1 MFFDYILNVM
11 YNSIITKTGSYIPNI
26 KVQNQKF
33 LANEFYAAD
42 GTRLSKSNVDIVNK
56 LEEITC
62 IRVRRYVED
71 DLNTSDI
78 AFMAAERALD
88 GIDKESLDFIIV
100 AQNLGDVRADNIKTD
115 MVPTIAARVKHRLR
129 IKNPYTV
136 AYDIPFGCPGW
147 LHGMITADYYI
158 KSGDA
163 KKVMVIGAETLSRV
177 SDPHDIDGMIYA
189 DGAGATVVESNQG
202 DGGILAHV
210 TRSDTY
216 NDAFLLGLGKSYNPA
231 HQGEELFIKMRG
243 HEIYKYAV
251 RTVPEVV
258 KQSLDKAGLT
268 LADVN
273 KVLIHQANQKMDEAI
288 LARLFKLYQIKDI
301 PADIMPMTISWLG
314 NSSVA
319 TLPTMLDLLQ
329 RGQLNNHELHTGDI
343 LVFASVGAGMNI
355 NSMVYR
361 MP

>member
-1 MFFDYILNVM
+1 IKIKKANID
-11 YNSIITKTGSYIPNI
+11 IIS
-26 KVQNQKF
+26 
-33 LANEFYAAD
+33 
-42 GTRLSKSNVDIVNK
+42 K

-62 IRVRRYVED
+62 INERRYLTD

-78 AFMAAERALD
+78 AFMAAGRALEKAD
-88 GIDKESLDFIIV
+88 RESLDYIIV
-100 AQNLGDVRADNIKTD
+100 AQNLGDVRAGNVRSD
-115 MVPTIAARVKHRLR
+115 MVPTIAARVKHKLR

-147 LHGMITADYYI
+147 VHGVILADYYI

-163 KKVMVIGAETLSRV
+163 KKILVIGAETLSRV
-177 SDPHDIDGMIYA
+177 TDPHDVDCMIFA
-189 DGAGATVVESNQG
+189 DGAGATLVEATDK
-202 DGGILAHV
+202 DGGVLSHV
-210 TRSDTY
+210 TRSDTFDSAY
-216 NDAFLLGLGKSYNPA
+216 KLTVGKSYNPDYA
-231 HQGEELFIKMRG
+231 GDELFIKMDG

-251 RTVPEVV
+251 RTVPLVV

-268 LADVN
+268 LSDVK
-273 KVLIHQANQKMDEAI
+273 KVLVHQANQKMDEAI
-288 LARLFKLYQIKDI
+288 LERLFKLYQIKKI
-301 PADIMPMTISWLG
+301 PDNIMPMTISWLG

-319 TLPTMLDLLQ
+319 TLPTMFDLLQ
-329 RGQLNNHELHTGDI
+329 RGSLNKHKLHSGDI

>member
-1 MFFDYILNVM
+1 MS
-11 YNSIITKTGSYIPNI
+11 NSIITRTGSYIPNI
-26 KVQNQKF
+26 KVHNKKF

-42 GTRLSKSNVDIVNK
+42 GTRQTKPTADIVNK

-62 IRVRRYVED
+62 IRERRYVED
-71 DLNTSDI
+71 ELNTSDI
-78 AFMAAERALD
+78 AFLAAQNALD
-88 GIDKESLDFIIV
+88 GTDKESLDYIIV

-136 AYDIPFGCPGW
+136 AFDIPFGCPGW

-177 SDPHDIDGMIYA
+177 SDPHDIDCMIYS
-189 DGAGATVVESNQG
+189 DGAGATVVESCES
-202 DGGILAHV
+202 DSGILAHV

-216 NDAFLLGLGKSYNPA
+216 DDAYLLGLGRSYNPDRKG
-231 HQGEELFIKMRG
+231 GELYIKMRG
-243 HEIYKYAV
+243 HDIYKYAV

-268 LADVN
+268 LLDVK

-288 LARLFKLYQIKDI
+288 LARLFKLYKIEYI

-319 TLPTMLDLLQ
+319 TLPTMLDLIK
-329 RGQLNNHELHTGDI
+329 RGKLNNHQLHSGDI
-343 LVFASVGAGMNI
+343 AVFASVGAGMNI

-361 MP
+361 VP